1 MSYFKISVDN
11 PQEELLSFPL
21 NQNIKLVSSE
31 VVEDSFIQGNI
42 TLLRNIKD
50 TGLHNVSDLYNYN
63 IGYVKEK
70 FSSVPI
76 NVKIDGNN
84 ITIDPVEPLHPN
96 SSYTLFLDKRLSKE
110 HVELVKTASKSAS
123 KLELLIDEHSTETKT
138 STEYKIVVV
147 SDPLITA
154 KNNIVKLQL
163 YVDDSPDKLYTIDA
177 KSSKNTIQFYGFM
190 LKVFDVAYGKGEE
203 FVLKTIH
210 AKISLENN
218 LVVNIE
224 TVLNSSIK
232 PAEST
237 DVSRTLTNQD
247 ILDFYNNTKEGEK
260 TSSLDLSNIED
271 DIRVE
276 YVGYNRVLLH
286 LDKLSAENLDLSNIE
301 LIEFP
306 AYNRYDLECLCLYKE
321 CSCYKMDYK
330 LIDKKTILLEF
341 KEKDE

>member
-31 VVEDSFIQGNI
+31 VVEDSLIQGNI

-84 ITIDPVEPLHPN
+84 ITVDPVEPLHPN

-110 HVELVKTASKSAS
+110 HVELVKTVSKSS
-123 KLELLIDEHSTETKT
+123 SQLELLIDEHSTETKT

-154 KNNIVKLQL
+154 KNNIIKLQL
-163 YVDDSPDKLYTIDA
+163 YVNGSPDKLYTIDA

-203 FVLKTIH
+203 FVLKTTH
-210 AKISLENN
+210 AEISLENN

-224 TVLNSSIK
+224 TVLNSAIQ

-247 ILDFYNNTKEGEK
+247 ILDFYNNTKKGGE
-260 TSSLDLSNIED
+260 TSSIDLSNIED

-286 LDKLSAENLDLSNIE
+286 LNKLNAENLDLSNVE

-306 AYNRYDLECLCLYKE
+306 AYNRYDLECLGLYKE